1 MFEKNN
7 ISNNNHL
14 KSFHKV
20 KDDNESVQE
29 MVNKLLS
36 SWKFYLLTTLLLVIA
51 VKVYLEISVPV
62 YKAQTSILVN
72 DDNSSGLDASDVF
85 QDLDFLGSNTN
96 LENEIGLLKS
106 YFLVNKVLEKLDFNT
121 VYYEK
126 KNFLYREVFETTPFI
141 VKTDSFASRVLDIPI
156 YVEFLGKNKYS
167 IHTEGKEFF
176 LEKYVDGQIEK
187 TLVSDFT
194 FADTIRIGEK
204 LSHPYL
210 NFELALNPN
219 FIINEG
225 GATSTEIEKLGEKV
239 IQEVWKKFGVK
250 LSWEIKIIGKKRK
263 LNE

>member
-85 QDLDFLGSNTN
+85 QDLDFFRFKH
-96 LENEIGLLKS
+96 KS
-106 YFLVNKVLEKLDFNT
+106 
-121 VYYEK
+121 
-126 KNFLYREVFETTPFI
+126 
-141 VKTDSFASRVLDIPI
+141 
-156 YVEFLGKNKYS
+156 
-167 IHTEGKEFF
+167 
-176 LEKYVDGQIEK
+176 
-187 TLVSDFT
+187 
-194 FADTIRIGEK
+194 
-204 LSHPYL
+204 
-210 NFELALNPN
+210 
-219 FIINEG
+219 
-225 GATSTEIEKLGEKV
+225 
-239 IQEVWKKFGVK
+239 
-250 LSWEIKIIGKKRK
+250 RK
-263 LNE
+263 